1 MTAAETADQQAV
13 RPVTGPW
20 TVPVL
25 SCAQLMFLLDATIVN
40 IALPAIQH
48 SMRMSGPALEWMV
61 AGYSLPFGGLLL
73 LGGRAGDIF
82 GRRRVF
88 VGGVILF
95 TVASMLGGVAPVSW
109 WLIACRTAQGIGAA
123 AAYPTTLAQITAAF
137 PAGESRRR
145 SITTLSLIGNAGNI
159 IGPLIGGVIVTF
171 LSWRW
176 VMFVNVPVGAFLLA
190 ATPRV
195 LPETRREAGR
205 FEAGRFDVAGAL
217 SVTGGI
223 ILAIYGLSAG
233 ATGADGRSH
242 WASPTVV
249 ACLAG
254 AVVALAAFVIT
265 ERRVGHP
272 LVPLR
277 IFSDRQRDGCYVVS
291 ILQSMT
297 FTGVVFFLTLFTQQ
311 VLGYSPLRTGV
322 IYLPLALTLFGSV
335 RAGAF
340 LMRRTDARIVRFG
353 GMGVA
358 AAGLAWLSRTGP
370 GSGYVTGLLL
380 PCIVTYGGLGLAITP
395 LTAAAVARVQ
405 PGDAGLASGLYSAL
419 RQVGGATGLAVLGTV
434 AWGTVAGRT
443 TSAALAAGIDR
454 GFAAAAC
461 IIATA
466 MVIALVVNPRDGAN
480 REAVAAPVKRNVA
493 PS

>member
-1 MTAAETADQQAV
+1 M
-13 RPVTGPW
+13 
-20 TVPVL
+20 VPVL

-48 SMRMSGPALEWMV
+48 SMGMSGPTLEWMV

-73 LGGRAGDIF
+73 LGGRVGDIV

-88 VGGVILF
+88 AGGVVLF
-95 TVASMLGGVAPVSW
+95 TVASMLGGLAPVSW
-109 WLIACRTAQGIGAA
+109 WLIACRTAQGVGAA

-159 IGPLIGGVIVTF
+159 IGPLLGGVIVTY

-176 VMFVNVPVGAFLLA
+176 VMFVNVPVGVFLLA

-195 LPETRREAGR
+195 LPETRREARREVGQ
-205 FEAGRFDVAGAL
+205 FDLGGAL

-223 ILAIYGLSAG
+223 MLAIYGLSAG
-233 ATGADGRSH
+233 ATGANGQSH
-242 WASPTVV
+242 WTSPAVV

-254 AVVALAAFVIT
+254 AVAALAVFVLT
-265 ERRVGHP
+265 ERRVRHP

-277 IFSDRQRDGCYVVS
+277 FFADRQRDGCYVVS

-297 FTGVVFFLTLFTQQ
+297 FTGVVFFLTLFSQQ
-311 VLGYSPLRTGV
+311 VRGYSPLRTGV
-322 IYLPLALTLFGSV
+322 IYLPLALTLVGSV
-335 RAGAF
+335 RAGAR

-358 AAGLAWLSRTGP
+358 AAGLTWLSQTGP
-370 GSGYVTGLLL
+370 DGGYVTGLLL

-395 LTAAAVARVQ
+395 LMTAAVARVQ
-405 PGDAGLASGLYSAL
+405 PGDAGLASGVYSAL
-419 RQVGGATGLAVLGTV
+419 RQMGGATGLAVLGTV

-454 GFAAAAC
+454 GFAAAAW

-466 MVIALVVNPRDGAN
+466 MVIALVVNPHDGAK
-480 REAVAAPVKRNVA
+480 REAVVAPVKRNAA